1 MLDFLTGRRN
11 LDKIQRQGDKFA
23 RSMYD
28 PSQADPMI
36 DLGFSRAS
44 EGIDVDSLRQSLL
57 SEVYRQRP
65 STQTGMSQGQQLG
78 IHLAQEGGRS
88 AAIATGETQIALADQ
103 EVKLQGE
110 QTLAQGLSQRA
121 QLRSQRDAAIAENR
135 MMIEAESGR
144 RRQQLLGGVL
154 NLASAAINPSGIFK
168 AREDLN
174 RMTSTSPIKPTS
186 SVNRILT
193 TSASP
198 NTLDTLQTAVDEF
211 GSNLFFADRQLFQD
225 RL

>member
-11 LDKIQRQGDKFA
+11 LDKIQRQGDRFA

-36 DLGFSRAS
+36 NLGSSRAS

-65 STQTGMSQGQQLG
+65 STQTGISQGQQLG
-78 IHLAQEGGRS
+78 IHLAQDSGRS
-88 AAIATGETQIALADQ
+88 SAIAVGETQIGLADQ
-103 EVKLQGE
+103 DVRLQGE
-110 QTLAQGLSQRA
+110 QTLAEGLSQRS

-144 RRQQLLGGVL
+144 RKQQLLGGVL
-154 NLASAAINPSGIFK
+154 NLASVAINPSGIFK

-174 RMTSTSPIKPTS
+174 RMTSTKPIKPS
-186 SVNRILT
+186 SVFNPLT
-193 TSASP
+193 TPTSP
-198 NTLDTLQTAVDEF
+198 NTFDSLQTAVGEF
-211 GSNLFFADRQLFQD
+211 GENLFFADRQLFQD